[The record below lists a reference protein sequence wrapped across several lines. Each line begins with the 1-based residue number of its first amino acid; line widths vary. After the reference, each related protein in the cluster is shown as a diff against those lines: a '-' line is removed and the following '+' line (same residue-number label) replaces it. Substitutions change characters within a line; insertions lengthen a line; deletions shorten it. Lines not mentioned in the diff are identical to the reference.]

1 MRRRYATVLA
11 LAVVAALPA
20 ASAQASLGRW
30 GLDPQTGDPYL
41 SVQWVPE
48 NFAAD
53 PAWRVCPPGESCRAI
68 GGGERAAKPG
78 ETAPGTVFE
87 SDLTTPTGPTTEGS
101 PIWQGRVTSLAPP
114 GVQGELRTGESVS
127 PVAARWSGGWGDEVI
142 TNALITC
149 PGLSGPGCEYLVN
162 RAGTWNFGMGDR
174 PLAARLA
181 GWYVYAVEY
190 RSARDM
196 NPYLE
201 ALPPPPGGPATRPEP
216 SALVAV
222 SAPAGPIAT
231 PVPVVSPPPPVKVAE
246 PSVVIRK
253 RALRSG
259 RRVTVARVRCAQRCK
274 VELRVSDGRRVL
286 TRTLRV
292 TGSAPLTIVRG
303 ERLRA
308 GLLRVRVAVD
318 GRPAVISRVR
328 LKR

>member
-1 MRRRYATVLA
+1 MRLRAPLLTASL
-11 LAVVAALPA
+11 LLIAAAP
-20 ASAQASLGRW
+20 AQASLGRW

-48 NFAAD
+48 TFAAD
-53 PAWRVCPPGESCRAI
+53 PAWRVCPPGEACRAI
-68 GGGERAAKPG
+68 GAGERTAKPG

-101 PIWQGRVTSLAPP
+101 PVWQGRLTSLAPP
-114 GVQGELRTGESVS
+114 GVQGELRTGENVS

-142 TNALITC
+142 TNALIAC

-162 RAGTWNFGMGDR
+162 RAGTWNFGLGDR
-174 PLAARLA
+174 PLGARLA
-181 GWYVYAVEY
+181 GWYVYAVEW
-190 RSARDM
+190 RSPRDQ
-196 NPYLE
+196 NPFLE
-201 ALPPPPGGPATRPEP
+201 ALPPPPGAPTARPEP
-216 SALVAV
+216 SALSAV
-222 SAPAGPIAT
+222 SPPAGPIAT
-231 PVPVVSPPPPVKVAE
+231 PASVTKPETPVNLAE

-253 RALRSG
+253 RALRSD

-274 VELRVSDGRRVL
+274 VGLRVSDGRRVL
-286 TRTLRV
+286 TRTLHV

-308 GLLRVRVAVD
+308 GLLRVSVAVD
-318 GRPAVISRVR
+318 GRPAVSGRVR